1 MLLDHEESIHRE
13 GELWS
18 WEAMDGD
25 TATFTP
31 DITPLILAAHTDNY
45 EVIITVWRNNN
56 IHNMTAAGDQDPA
69 GPRRHAARPAR
80 YQVRLRGLRR
90 VKERGQVRPL
100 LLDTIYYYHFIVIHN
115 INLVV
120 TLFNKYYET

>member
-56 IHNMTAAGDQDPA
+56 IHDCC
-69 GPRRHAARPAR
+69 R
-80 YQVRLRGLRR
+80 
-90 VKERGQVRPL
+90 
-100 LLDTIYYYHFIVIHN
+100 
-115 INLVV
+115 
-120 TLFNKYYET
+120 